1 MTGKE
6 IIERYETTN
15 KFTSSEIQE
24 ILWEDGKDIYIVAD
38 EILGEER
45 WVNIKRT
52 VIKIENRYFTIYWYE
67 GKTEMQESEYP
78 AEGIEEVFL
87 KRVIVEDYFTKAD
100 IESGQH
106 EFI

>member
-15 KFTSSEIQE
+15 EFTSSEIQE
-24 ILWEDGKDIYIVAD
+24 ILWEQEDDIYTVAD

-45 WVNIKRT
+45 WINIKRT
-52 VIKIENRYFTIYWYE
+52 IIKIGTRYFAVYWYE
-67 GKTEMQESEYP
+67 GKTEMQESEYL
-78 AEGIEEVFL
+78 EGGIEEVFL
-87 KRVIVEDYFTKAD
+87 RRVVVKDYFTKAD